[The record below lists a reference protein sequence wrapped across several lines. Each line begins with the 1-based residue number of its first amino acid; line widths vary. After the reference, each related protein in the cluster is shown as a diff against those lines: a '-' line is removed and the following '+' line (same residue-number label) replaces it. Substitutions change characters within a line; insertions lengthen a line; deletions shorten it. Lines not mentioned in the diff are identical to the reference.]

1 MCLSENVFGLLIK
14 RVCALTG
21 LSGPAVDRLAPGPG
35 ADAVDGLNSDLV
47 LGPLLQVLDGELP
60 LQPVHDDVRQDPPF
74 GPGFGVLHPVA
85 DEIWIPVVL
94 PLWKRLRGF
103 FCCCCCFYS
112 PSSRKININDIITE
126 RIVKQ

>member
-103 FCCCCCFYS
+103 FWLLLLFLFPQFKENQY
-112 PSSRKININDIITE
+112 K
-126 RIVKQ
+126 